1 MHWLFSLY
9 VAFLFFIL
17 TPAILVRL
25 PPKAGKFT
33 VAGFHAVV
41 FGLILH
47 FTGKTVWNFARSL
60 EGFQEGN
67 TTCKQNSK
75 FTGNDLNTPNE
86 LAKGDQSCPIA
97 NKEYC
102 DALIYDKK
110 PKGHYTY
117 DKNQKPTECVV
128 NVKQSASSTTAD
140 DALKRAVTGF
150 IQQCQKTMKGTPSV
164 ADPKAY
170 NNEPTIT
177 CTGMTATEK
186 DIDNTCKGSSQ
197 YNKDTKVCTWTKK

>member
-1 MHWLFSLY
+1 MSWIFSLY

-75 FTGNDLNTPNE
+75 FTGNDLNTPNDG
-86 LAKGDQSCPIA
+86 KGDQSCAAA
-97 NKEYC
+97 NKAYC
-102 DALIYDKK
+102 HALRYNNKS
-110 PKGHYTY
+110 YTY
-117 DKNQKPTECVV
+117 DKSKNENNCVV
-128 NVKQSASSTTAD
+128 KESASSTTVD
-140 DALKRAVTGF
+140 EALIRAVTGF
-150 IQQCQKTMKGTPSV
+150 IQQCKDTMKGTPSV
-164 ADPKAY
+164 AHPKAY
-170 NNEPTIT
+170 NNQPNIT
-177 CTGMTATEK
+177 CNGMKATVK
-186 DIDNTCKGSSQ
+186 DIKNVCKG
-197 YNKDTKVCTWTKK
+197 NKLNYDDKTNVCTWTK

>member
-67 TTCKQNSK
+67 TTCKPNSK
-75 FTGNDLNTPNE
+75 HTKKDLNTPNDGT
-86 LAKGDQSCPIA
+86 GDQSCGTA
-97 NKEYC
+97 NKAYC
-102 DALIYDKK
+102 DGLVYNNNT
-110 PKGHYTY
+110 KGYYTY
-117 DKNQKPTECVV
+117 DKNQTPTECV
-128 NVKQSASSTTAD
+128 VKQSASSTTVGE
-140 DALKRAVTGF
+140 ALKKTVTGF
-150 IQQCQKTMKGTPSV
+150 IQQCKDTMKGTPSV
-164 ADPKAY
+164 LNPAAY
-170 NNEPTIT
+170 NNEPNIT
-177 CTGMTATEK
+177 CTGMKATDK
-186 DIDNTCKGSSQ
+186 DVRNVCKGNSK
-197 YNKDTKVCTWTKK
+197 YDDKTKVCTWTKK